1 METYETRLET
11 ARRRVAE
18 QERLV
23 AIWRETISRLTDE
36 GQSTEL
42 AQKMLQLMERRLDAF
57 RAESGSLKR
66 TFRARVTAARN
77 VRRRMKPRDAASCP
91 RPKPP

>member
-1 METYETRLET
+1 VNSTGRAAIGPSKSDCLVVIEPYETRLET

-23 AIWRETISRLTDE
+23 AVWRGTNSGLTKE

-42 AQKMLQLMERRLDAF
+42 AEKMLQLMERTLARF
-57 RAESGSLKR
+57 RADLAKL
-66 TFRARVTAARN
+66 TN
-77 VRRRMKPRDAASCP
+77 
-91 RPKPP
+91 

>member
-1 METYETRLET
+1 MEPYETRLET

-23 AIWRETISRLTDE
+23 AIWRETMSGLTEE

-42 AQKMLQLMERRLDAF
+42 AEKLHLMERRLGAF
-57 RAESGSLKR
+57 QADLAKL
-66 TFRARVTAARN
+66 AN
-77 VRRRMKPRDAASCP
+77 
-91 RPKPP
+91 

>member
-23 AIWRETISRLTDE
+23 AIWRETIRGLTQE

-42 AQKMLQLMERRLDAF
+42 AEKMLHLMESRLEAF
-57 RAESGSLKR
+57 RADL
-66 TFRARVTAARN
+66 ARLAN
-77 VRRRMKPRDAASCP
+77 
-91 RPKPP
+91 